1 MTEEDR
7 KRLEHGT
14 ALALE
19 WHATQRRK
27 GSGSPYVSHLF
38 QVSGLVLQHGGDT
51 DQAVAALLHDALE
64 DAPTAEARR
73 HREQTIRDRFGE
85 TVLAIILDC
94 TDTRPEESIEQKT
107 PWLERKTRYLTHLS
121 SVDERSALV
130 AACDKLHNLG
140 SMVRDIRSQG
150 SGFMKNFRG
159 TPKEQVWF
167 FEAVVDHLRG
177 RVPRQLVDEIDD
189 RLQELRDLL

>member
-7 KRLEHGT
+7 TRLEYGT

-73 HREQTIRDRFGE
+73 HREQTVRDRFGE

-94 TDTRPEESIEQKT
+94 TDTRPEESIEQKA
-107 PWLERKTRYLTHLS
+107 PWHERKTRYLAQISTI
-121 SVDERSALV
+121 DERSALV
-130 AACDKLHNLG
+130 VACDKLHNLG
-140 SMVRDIRSQG
+140 AMVGDIRSQG
-150 SGFMKNFRG
+150 SGVMENFRG
-159 TPKEQVWF
+159 TPKAQIWF
-167 FEAVVDHLRG
+167 FEGVVHHLRG
-177 RVPRQLVDEIDD
+177 RVPRQITDELED